1 MPIIEWLPPIWMVWI
16 QPNKYQDHSHC
27 PVPTLSYKYQSLD
40 GCLLFAWF
48 GLKPNKYLHLK
59 LFLTYKKLLNRNLSN
74 RRSALKWYFP
84 LRSKR
89 VFSGKRVWLPN
100 FFLKMAQLWPLFVY
114 FCLFKQTLQFLKQ
127 INVKKC
133 PTNIQRRNSN
143 SQPSDYES
151 PPLTTR
157 PGLPPID
164 CLTYNYYYYYT
175 QVCLGFD

>member
-59 LFLTYKKLLNRNLSN
+59 LFLTYTKLLNRNLSN

-89 VFSGKRVWLPN
+89 VLSGKRVWLPN
-100 FFLKMAQLWPLFVY
+100 FFLKNGPTLAS
-114 FCLFKQTLQFLKQ
+114 FCLFLSFQ
-127 INVKKC
+127 
-133 PTNIQRRNSN
+133 TNITILKTNKCEKMSN
-143 SQPSDYES
+143 QYPAPEFK
-151 PPLTTR
+151 LTTFR
-157 PGLPPID
+157 LRVSS
-164 CLTYNYYYYYT
+164 LNN
-175 QVCLGFD
+175 